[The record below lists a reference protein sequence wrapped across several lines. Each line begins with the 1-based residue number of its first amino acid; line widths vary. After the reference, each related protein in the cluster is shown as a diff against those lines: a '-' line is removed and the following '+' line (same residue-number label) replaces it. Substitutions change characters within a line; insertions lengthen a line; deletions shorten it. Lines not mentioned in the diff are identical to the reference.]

1 MSIIL
6 FLLLC
11 NQINDEDSFNIDIK
25 ILLQSANKDVVSRAK
40 LWNDLVQINEWKDIT
55 GKYTS
60 KAKYIKDDKNV
71 VTLEKEDGNIINVN
85 LESLSRQNQA
95 RISSIHRLYPRIK
108 RDFTLE
114 YDKYQKKIKLEND
127 RNEIIKKRSGN
138 WKVYAKNNIL
148 LILTSICPCL
158 PVNVKIV
165 DENGVIRKL
174 EIPITYFGER
184 TSSTNIEYKT
194 IDQIINSLNAMDRK
208 HNTHAI
214 SDAIS
219 CYSQK
224 NYDVL
229 DNRERQNVIYGLS
242 ITKYIPMYGTLLLT
256 GEEVASELNLNL
268 DDRLSAFIPNKE
280 YGDLVF
286 DFVNK
291 NENMPVPRQIINI
304 YKELSQ

>member
-6 FLLLC
+6 LLLLC
-11 NQINDEDSFNIDIK
+11 GQVDDVDIK
-25 ILLQSANKDVVSRAK
+25 ILLQSDNKDVVSRAK

-55 GKYTS
+55 GKYAS
-60 KAKYIKDDKNV
+60 KAKYIKDDKNI
-71 VTLEKEDGNIINVN
+71 VTLEKEDGKIINVN
-85 LESLSRQNQA
+85 LEILSRQNQA

-127 RNEIIKKRSGN
+127 KNEIIKKRNRN
-138 WKVYAKNNIL
+138 WKAYAQNNIL
-148 LILTSICPCL
+148 SILTSICPCL
-158 PVNVKIV
+158 PVSVKII
-165 DENGVIRKL
+165 DENGIIRKV
-174 EIPITYFGER
+174 EIPIIYFGER
-184 TSSTNIEYKT
+184 ISTTNIEYKT

-208 HNTHAI
+208 HNIHAI
-214 SDAIS
+214 SDAII
-219 CYSQK
+219 CYTQK

-256 GEEVASELNLNL
+256 GEEVAVELSVNL
-268 DDRLSAFIPNKE
+268 DDRLSAFIQNKE

-291 NENMPVPRQIINI
+291 NENIPIPRQVINI